1 MNKIRIAKA
10 IVNDRESLILIV
22 VDPNGRKM
30 CMTMAELDDDGTTDV
45 IVTDDGFIVSKDE
58 VGYEDHEEEYKD
70 MFEKQELGETCTIS
84 PTSHSCLATNKQI
97 LLKDEIKQ
105 NKLRITGNRYGRV
118 RLSLSTHYRSF
129 STIWKS
135 QVSLIYSV
143 RDKVCGKR
151 TIN

>member
-10 IVNDRESLILIV
+10 TVNDRESLILIV
-22 VDPNGRKM
+22 LDPDGRKV

-58 VGYEDHEEEYKD
+58 VGYEDHEEEFKE
-70 MFEKQELGETCTIS
+70 MFEKQELWETCTIS

-105 NKLRITGNRYGRV
+105 IKLRIEGNGY
-118 RLSLSTHYRSF
+118 
-129 STIWKS
+129 
-135 QVSLIYSV
+135 
-143 RDKVCGKR
+143 
-151 TIN
+151 